1 MKRCQ
6 NYQCQYGIGK
16 NKGQRRFLK
25 GKRSN
30 DAGLCSNCRK
40 DNLKRNPSRVSHQ
53 KEAITSNEGHQHTH
67 SATVNEISVLKHS
80 THLFPLS

>member
-1 MKRCQ
+1 MEKMSKLSMSIWDWQ
-6 NYQCQYGIGK
+6 EQ
-16 NKGQRRFLK
+16 
-25 GKRSN
+25 RSN

-53 KEAITSNEGHQHTH
+53 KEAITSNKGHQHTH